1 LNLNGNP
8 TRHLAGKT
16 VVITGG
22 GRGIGAAA
30 AHTLAHAGATVAVTA
45 RNEEQVVDVAS
56 QIRESGFEAFAF
68 RCDVTDPHQV
78 RDLALSAVETMGK
91 VDILINAAATATSN
105 PLHDVKLTEWNH
117 IIAVNATG
125 TFLTMQAIY
134 LGMVKRRWGRVVNVA
149 SVAGLV
155 GARYLLAYVAAKHA
169 AIGFTKAIAREAKG
183 TGVTVNAVCPGY
195 VDTPL
200 LNESIGRIMQRT
212 GQSWETAMSAIL
224 EDSDQPRLIRAE
236 EVADA
241 ILPLLLRDADRTSG
255 ETIVIDG
262 DDAQGG
268 P

>member
-1 LNLNGNP
+1 
-8 TRHLAGKT
+8 
-16 VVITGG
+16 
-22 GRGIGAAA
+22 
-30 AHTLAHAGATVAVTA
+30 
-45 RNEEQVVDVAS
+45 
-56 QIRESGFEAFAF
+56 
-68 RCDVTDPHQV
+68 
-78 RDLALSAVETMGK
+78 
-91 VDILINAAATATSN
+91 
-105 PLHDVKLTEWNH
+105 
-117 IIAVNATG
+117 
-125 TFLTMQAIY
+125 MQAIY

-262 DDAQGG
+262 NDAQGG

>member
-1 LNLNGNP
+1 MNLNGNP
-8 TRHLAGKT
+8 TRHLAGKS

-22 GRGIGAAA
+22 ERGIGAAA

-45 RNEEQVVDVAS
+45 RNEEHVVDV
-56 QIRESGFEAFAF
+56 
-68 RCDVTDPHQV
+68 
-78 RDLALSAVETMGK
+78 
-91 VDILINAAATATSN
+91 
-105 PLHDVKLTEWNH
+105 
-117 IIAVNATG
+117 
-125 TFLTMQAIY
+125 
-134 LGMVKRRWGRVVNVA
+134 
-149 SVAGLV
+149 
-155 GARYLLAYVAAKHA
+155 
-169 AIGFTKAIAREAKG
+169 AREAKG

-212 GQSWETAMSAIL
+212 GQPRETAMSAIL
-224 EDSDQPRLIRAE
+224 EDSDQPTLIRAE

-262 DDAQGG
+262 NDAQGG